1 MIKFAAFFLKPSLYP
16 MTWLSDMDTKEA
28 RSWEDLMV
36 DYSYDTDEWK
46 VARDRLLF
54 LLSKDSKKSSEA
66 EIRSY
71 LACCAESIGSLH
83 PLPELEEVVADFY
96 LQFGMEN
103 SSKS

>member
-1 MIKFAAFFLKPSLYP
+1 MPHFFLKPSLLA
-16 MTWLSDMDTKEA
+16 MTWLSDMDAKEA

-46 VARDRLLF
+46 VARNRLLF
-54 LLSKDSKKSSEA
+54 LLSKDNKESSEA

-71 LACCAESIGSLH
+71 LSCCAESIGSLH

>member
-1 MIKFAAFFLKPSLYP
+1 
-16 MTWLSDMDTKEA
+16 MTWLSDMDAKEA

-46 VARDRLLF
+46 VARNRLLS
-54 LLSKDSKKSSEA
+54 LLSKDNKESSEA

-71 LACCAESIGSLH
+71 LSCCAESIGSLH

>member
-1 MIKFAAFFLKPSLYP
+1 
-16 MTWLSDMDTKEA
+16 
-28 RSWEDLMV
+28 MV

-54 LLSKDSKKSSEA
+54 LLSKDGKKSSEA

-71 LACCAESIGSLH
+71 LSCCAESVGSLH
-83 PLPELEEVVADFY
+83 PLPDLDEVVADFY
-96 LQFGMEN
+96 AQFGMES

>member
-1 MIKFAAFFLKPSLYP
+1 
-16 MTWLSDMDTKEA
+16 MTWLSDMDVKEA

>member
-1 MIKFAAFFLKPSLYP
+1 MPHFFLKPSLLA
-16 MTWLSDMDTKEA
+16 MTWLTDMDAKEA